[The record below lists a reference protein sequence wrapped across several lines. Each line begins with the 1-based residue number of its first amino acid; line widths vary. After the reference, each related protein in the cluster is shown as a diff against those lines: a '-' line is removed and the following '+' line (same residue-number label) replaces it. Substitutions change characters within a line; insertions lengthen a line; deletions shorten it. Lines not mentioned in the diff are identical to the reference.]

1 MITCIAI
8 WHGLLLQSEIITSH
22 EGPKLTPSHD
32 TKAMLKHV
40 STINKC
46 DWIYENRPYRHK
58 K

>member
-8 WHGLLLQSEIITSH
+8 WYSLCLQSKIITSH

-40 STINKC
+40 STVNNLMYVCVIIIK
-46 DWIYENRPYRHK
+46 
-58 K
+58 

>member
-8 WHGLLLQSEIITSH
+8 WHGLLLQSEIITSR

-40 STINKC
+40 STINKLM
-46 DWIYENRPYRHK
+46 YV
-58 K
+58 